1 MAKGAGARD
10 MTEGSP
16 MKLIWG
22 FFVPMV
28 FGLLFQQL
36 YNMADTI
43 IVGRCLGVN
52 ALAGV
57 GSTSSISFMIIGFCQ
72 GVCSGF
78 AIPVAQKFGERNER
92 ALRRFV
98 ANSGWLA
105 VGFSAVMTVAVCLLC
120 RQILVWM
127 NTPVDIF
134 QDAYDYIFVIF
145 LGIPATYLYN
155 LLSGIIRSLGD
166 STTPLLFLL
175 FSSLLNVGLDFF
187 AILVLDMGVAG
198 AGWATILSQAISG
211 ILCLIYMRKKFRIL
225 KMEGDEWKPSRSH
238 MAILCG
244 MGIPM
249 GLQYSITAI
258 GSVILQTAVNGLG
271 ALAVAAVSAGNKLI
285 LFFCCPFDALGAT
298 IATYGGQNVGA
309 KKLGRIREGMHVCAF
324 LGIAYSIVI
333 LAVLYVSG
341 DSIGLLFLDQSQTE
355 ILKLTRQF
363 LLGNALLF
371 IPLVYV
377 NVLRFLIQGLG
388 YSKLAILAGVCE
400 MFARSFMGFVMV
412 PALGYI
418 AVCFASPAAWVA
430 ADLFLV
436 PAYLHVMKDLEKLFG
451 KEEEMKEVSM
461 KKSS

>member
-1 MAKGAGARD
+1 MAKAAVKD
-10 MTEGSP
+10 MTEGNP
-16 MKLIWG
+16 LPLILN
-22 FFVPMV
+22 FFVPMLL
-28 FGLLFQQL
+28 GMLFQQL
-36 YNMADTI
+36 YNMADTM
-43 IVGRCLGVN
+43 IVGKCLGVN

-72 GVCSGF
+72 GVCNGF
-78 AIPVAQKFGERNER
+78 AIPVAQKFGEKNDK
-92 ALRRFV
+92 ALRQFV
-98 ANSGWLA
+98 ANGGWLA
-105 VGFSAVMTVAVCLLC
+105 AGFSLIMTVAVCLLC
-120 RQILVWM
+120 RQILIWM
-127 NTPVDIF
+127 NTPDDIF
-134 QDAYDYIFVIF
+134 QDAYQYIFVIF

-175 FSSLLNVGLDFF
+175 FSSLLNVGLDFA
-187 AILVLDMGVAG
+187 AILGLNMGVAG
-198 AGWATILSQAISG
+198 AGWATILAQAISG
-211 ILCLIYMRKKFRIL
+211 VLCLVYMRKKFEIL
-225 KMEGDEWKPSRSH
+225 RMKEGEWKPSPRH

-271 ALAVAAVSAGNKLI
+271 AMAVAAVSAGNKLI

-298 IATYGGQNVGA
+298 MATYGGQNVGA
-309 KKLGRIREGMHVCAF
+309 KKLDRIRKGRRVCA
-324 LGIAYSIVI
+324 LIGIAYSIVS
-333 LAVLYVSG
+333 LAVIYILG
-341 DSIGLLFLDQSQTE
+341 GSIGLLFLDPNQTE
-355 ILKLTRQF
+355 ILELTREF

-377 NVLRFLIQGLG
+377 NVMRFLIQGLG

-412 PALGYI
+412 PLVGYW

-430 ADLFLV
+430 ADLFLI
-436 PAYLHVMKDLEKLFG
+436 PAYLYVMKDLEKLFG
-451 KEEEMKEVSM
+451 KQKTENKRKM
-461 KKSS
+461 

>member
-1 MAKGAGARD
+1 MAKTAVKD
-10 MTEGSP
+10 MTQGRPLPLILGFYIP
-16 MKLIWG
+16 ML
-22 FFVPMV
+22 

-211 ILCLIYMRKKFRIL
+211 F
-225 KMEGDEWKPSRSH
+225 
-238 MAILCG
+238 
-244 MGIPM
+244 
-249 GLQYSITAI
+249 
-258 GSVILQTAVNGLG
+258 
-271 ALAVAAVSAGNKLI
+271 
-285 LFFCCPFDALGAT
+285 
-298 IATYGGQNVGA
+298 
-309 KKLGRIREGMHVCAF
+309 
-324 LGIAYSIVI
+324 
-333 LAVLYVSG
+333 
-341 DSIGLLFLDQSQTE
+341 
-355 ILKLTRQF
+355 
-363 LLGNALLF
+363 
-371 IPLVYV
+371 
-377 NVLRFLIQGLG
+377 
-388 YSKLAILAGVCE
+388 
-400 MFARSFMGFVMV
+400 
-412 PALGYI
+412 
-418 AVCFASPAAWVA
+418 
-430 ADLFLV
+430 
-436 PAYLHVMKDLEKLFG
+436 
-451 KEEEMKEVSM
+451 
-461 KKSS
+461 